1 MSSFDESSE
10 PDDGLF
16 FAGIGAEDE
25 PAAEEDVD
33 EDAVLADTKV
43 RPDDEPTGSAP
54 MPLIG
59 MGAGAGGAA
68 ALGAYAGQTRGDNER
83 SRSGVAGAAPVA
95 HLDPELDGGGH
106 AVDPYGR
113 VVEADDPWG
122 VGADDD
128 LPTAFVDTTT
138 TEAPRTRTGSGTRG
152 GHLARQD
159 STGGGSVVPGAT
171 LGGIGGMP
179 STQTAA
185 ATTAA
190 NSGSQQGGI
199 PLSVLQNLQNNR
211 ASGAAFAPPMTGVQA
226 SGSSGY
232 MADPSLVVVQAFG
245 TSGAGGVDTTS
256 SEEWLRAQL
265 REHDRGGPGGIAGRA
280 PGIEGI
286 DVPGQDDADDTAGDD
301 AEGSRR
307 HHGRDGAAAG
317 GAGAAGVAGGWGGG
331 SSTSGSAPVT
341 GGTSGGSQTASGS
354 QHESGWGWNPSSG
367 QAPAGGFTGS
377 YAAGSSGVESSTFVP
392 GAAGG
397 SNASGNEAPSS
408 GGTSYPSTAWS
419 GTGQGTS
426 PRDHYGPGEGWA
438 GGRSVFATGTD
449 FSVSSEELARDA
461 EHWRRIAV
469 EMEAV
474 HSVTRSVRDGESSF
488 GLVSE
493 PAAVYSRATQQ
504 TQAWSARGAKA
515 YEELADQL
523 SATAAGYSANEQS
536 AVDGTGRVFDA

>member
-1 MSSFDESSE
+1 MSDFDESSG

-25 PAAEEDVD
+25 PADEEDLD
-33 EDAVLADTKV
+33 EDAVLGDTKV
-43 RPDDEPTGSAP
+43 RSDDEPTGSAP

-59 MGAGAGGAA
+59 MGAGAGGAG
-68 ALGAYAGQTRGDNER
+68 ALGAYAGQTREGGER
-83 SRSGVAGAAPVA
+83 SRSGAAGAAPVA
-95 HLDPELDGGGH
+95 HLDSAHEGGGN

-113 VVEADDPWG
+113 VVDAEDPWG
-122 VGADDD
+122 VGDDD
-128 LPTAFVDTTT
+128 DVPTAFVDTTA

-152 GHLARQD
+152 GHLARND
-159 STGGGSVVPGAT
+159 GAGGGGMVPGAT

-179 STQTAA
+179 NTQAAA

-190 NSGSQQGGI
+190 NTSQQQGGI

-245 TSGAGGVDTTS
+245 QAEGVDATS
-256 SEEWLRAQL
+256 SDEWLRAQL
-265 REHDRGGPGGIAGRA
+265 REHDRAAGGGIATPA
-280 PGIEGI
+280 PGLEGI
-286 DVPGQDDADDTAGDD
+286 DDPDQDDTDDDSRDEAGG
-301 AEGSRR
+301 GSRN
-307 HHGRDGAAAG
+307 HGRDGAVAG
-317 GAGAAGVAGGWGGG
+317 GAGAAGVAGWGGG
-331 SSTSGSAPVT
+331 SSTSGAAPVT
-341 GGTSGGSQTASGS
+341 GGASGGGQTSAGS

-367 QAPAGGFTGS
+367 QAPGGGFTGS
-377 YAAGSSGVESSTFVP
+377 YAAGSSGVESTTFVP
-392 GAAGG
+392 GGAGG
-397 SNASGNEAPSS
+397 PSSAGNDVPSS
-408 GGTSYPSTAWS
+408 GGAWHASAAWS
-419 GTGQGTS
+419 GDGQGTGS
-426 PRDHYGPGEGWA
+426 RDHYGPGQGWT
-438 GGRSVFATGTD
+438 GSRSVFATGSD

-493 PAAVYSRATQQ
+493 PAGAYSRATQQ
-504 TQAWSARGAKA
+504 TQAWSARGARA

-523 SATAAGYSANEQS
+523 NATAAGYNANEQS